1 MTGFLTGNEWYWR
14 LARTVVEG
22 VLGVLVANLDTILGF
37 TALGAGARTLVV
49 ALVAAVASPV
59 LAALGADGD
68 ADENDTASGD
78 ADADGDPYYGDEA
91 TDTEVADDEED
102 E

>member
-14 LARTVVEG
+14 LARTILEG

-68 ADENDTASGD
+68 ADANDDSFYGD
-78 ADADGDPYYGDEA
+78 DGD
-91 TDTEVADDEED
+91 DDGED
-102 E
+102 GE

>member
-14 LARTVVEG
+14 LARTVLEG

-68 ADENDTASGD
+68 D
-78 ADADGDPYYGDEA
+78 ADDPYYGDDEYE
-91 TDTEVADDEED
+91 DDDEED